1 MYNLTRKEMIEHPVS
16 LSVIWDN
23 DDEQWLECSEDLI
36 IEGLDDTYEGM
47 GEDDGYNRRI
57 KVTYKSLGIKDK
69 LGRMINADYGDF
81 VEDFVGE
88 IGSERRKEKA
98 DD

>member
-1 MYNLTRKEMIEHPVS
+1 MYNLTRKEMIDYPVS

-36 IEGLDDTYEGM
+36 IEGLDDTHEGM

-57 KVTYKSLGIKDK
+57 KVTGCSIISFLVK
-69 LGRMINADYGDF
+69 LYIFALLFFR
-81 VEDFVGE
+81 
-88 IGSERRKEKA
+88 
-98 DD
+98 